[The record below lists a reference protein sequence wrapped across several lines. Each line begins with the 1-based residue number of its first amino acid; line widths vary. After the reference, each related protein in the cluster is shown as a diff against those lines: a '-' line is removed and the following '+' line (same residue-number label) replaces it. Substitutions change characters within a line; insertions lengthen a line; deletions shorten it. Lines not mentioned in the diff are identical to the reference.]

1 MLFSKL
7 LTVWNR
13 KIPPNFCRMSWWHN
27 SSLFILLNLTK
38 LYFLRNLILKILPL
52 GIRQNNLSQRFVEKS
67 RRTANITGSYWSSN
81 RQHDFCTLK
90 LEQGLLI
97 LVPDR
102 LPACLMGRPFTACIL
117 HEETGYSGRKMLREI
132 KLKAS
137 DSKKLY
143 VCPEQKRN

>member
-52 GIRQNNLSQRFVEKS
+52 GIWQNNLSQRFVEKS

-81 RQHDFCTLK
+81 RQHDVLGYTGARAINLR
-90 LEQGLLI
+90 
-97 LVPDR
+97 PDR